1 MTSGARRYE
10 EHILASWHANAAPW
24 TQAVRS
30 RAIDSRRLVTDQAI
44 LDAVRSLAPRSALDL
59 GCGEGWLARA
69 LAGAGVEV
77 VGVDVVPELIEAAR
91 QAGGG
96 TFKVGSYA
104 DLPAASE
111 QGSWQRADVVIC
123 NFALFGDDSVASLF
137 RAVPRLLAPGGAFIV
152 QTLHPLMASGEA
164 PYRDGW
170 RDGSWQG
177 FPADFSDPAP
187 WYFRTLQSWV
197 QLHSDSDLRLLE
209 IREPLHPTS
218 GRPASVIFI
227 ATAAADVG

>member
-1 MTSGARRYE
+1 MSNGARRPE
-10 EHILASWHANAAPW
+10 EHIVASWHTNAAPW

-30 RAIDSRRLVTDQAI
+30 RAIDSRRLITDQAI
-44 LDAVRSLAPRSALDL
+44 LEAVLARAPRSALDL

-77 VGVDVVPELIEAAR
+77 LGMDVVPQFIEVAQ

-96 TFKVGSYA
+96 SFRVGSYA
-104 DLPAASE
+104 DLVVASE
-111 QGSWQRADVVIC
+111 QGSWQRTDIVIC
-123 NFALFGDDSVASLF
+123 NFALFGDESVAALF
-137 RAVPRLLAPGGAFIV
+137 RAVPRLLAPAGTFIV
-152 QTLHPLMASGEA
+152 QTLHPLMACGEA

-170 RDGSWQG
+170 REGSWQG
-177 FPADFSDPAP
+177 FSSDFSDPAP

-197 QLHSDSDLRLLE
+197 QLHADSGLRLLE
-209 IREPLHPTS
+209 VREPLHPMS

-227 ATAAADVG
+227 STVVR